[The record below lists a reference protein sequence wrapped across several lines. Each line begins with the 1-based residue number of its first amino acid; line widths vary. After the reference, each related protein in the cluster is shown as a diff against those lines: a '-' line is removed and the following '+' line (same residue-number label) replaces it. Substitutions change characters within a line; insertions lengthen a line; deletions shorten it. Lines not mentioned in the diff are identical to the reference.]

1 MKPWQIESAIAEL
14 CKDIERVVD
23 RRDYSCMS
31 EQELTFEL
39 LICILGSGVRY
50 ELSLTYAD
58 AIQST
63 LRPKMLKKCVKLQNC
78 TQLIEDVLNAPA
90 YSVID
95 DKTYSRYRYP
105 KRAAKHIAESLHNIE
120 HKYGSFKKMVSMMN
134 TPSDLRRE
142 LIFLCP
148 GIGPKQSSHY
158 VKNIGFT
165 DNVAILDRHILNY
178 LKLIDDV
185 DICPRQVS
193 KIDKYE
199 EIEQRFIDKVS
210 KFNHTISVVD
220 QSMWFVM
227 RALGKEAYT

>member
-23 RRDYSCMS
+23 RKDYTSMS
-31 EQELTFEL
+31 EQDLTFEL

-50 ELSLTYAD
+50 ELCLAYAD
-58 AIQST
+58 AVRAI
-63 LRPKMLKKCVKLQNC
+63 LVRRKLTNDVNMHDY
-78 TQLIEDVLNAPA
+78 LILVEEILNAP
-90 YSVID
+90 
-95 DKTYSRYRYP
+95 TYSSINGKAYKRYRYP
-105 KRAAKHIAESLHNIE
+105 KRAASHIVESLYNIDC
-120 HKYGSFKKMVSMMN
+120 KYGSFKKMISSMK
-134 TPSDLRRE
+134 TPSGLRRE

-158 VKNIGFT
+158 VKNIGLT

-199 EIEQRFIDKVS
+199 EVERRFIDKVS
-210 KFNHTISVVD
+210 KFNHAVSVVD

-227 RALGKEAYT
+227 RALGKGAYS

>member
-1 MKPWQIESAIAEL
+1 MKPWQIENAIAEL
-14 CKDIERVVD
+14 CRDIERVVE
-23 RRDYSCMS
+23 RKDYNCMS
-31 EQELTFEL
+31 EQDLTFEL

-50 ELSLTYAD
+50 ELSLAYAN
-58 AIQST
+58 AVQST
-63 LRPKMLKKCVKLQNC
+63 LLPKRRKKRMNSYERAYF
-78 TQLIEDVLNAPA
+78 IEGILNSPA
-90 YSVID
+90 YSSIN

-105 KRAAKHIAESLHNIE
+105 KRAAKHIAESFCNIE
-120 HKYGSFKKMVSMMN
+120 EKYGSLTDMVGAMN
-134 TPSDLRRE
+134 APSDLRRE
-142 LIFLCP
+142 LIYLCP

-178 LKLIDDV
+178 LKLTDDV
-185 DICPRQVS
+185 DICAKQVS

-199 EIEQRFIDKVS
+199 EIERRFIDKVS
-210 KFNHTISVVD
+210 KFNHAVSVVD